1 MNVGSFVMQA
11 CTQPGQDYLTDFKF
25 IQAFVCTYTA
35 DVGFLVAGLIV
46 WATISLAIYTKQ
58 GSPII
63 PLVLLFQFGGV
74 VVAQIAGV
82 ATAVVVLLVLTVPA
96 GIAALLYFRY
106 SL

>member
-1 MNVGSFVMQA
+1 MNSGSFVMQA
-11 CTQPGQDYLTDFKF
+11 CTQPGYDYLSEFKF
-25 IQAFVCTYTA
+25 IQAFTCTYAA
-35 DVGFLVAGLIV
+35 DIGFLVAGLIV

-58 GSPII
+58 GSPVI

-82 ATAVVVLLVLTVPA
+82 ATTVVVLVVLTVPA

-106 SL
+106 SR